1 MAEEFAEL
9 TKEQKA
15 INAELKKQSEMH
27 LHQSNLIRDYA
38 ASFEGKKKW
47 DKKSAEQKKDAQ
59 AKMQLAYEDSGAATV
74 YEFKQMQALEKEA
87 AKEAKKRASSEKR
100 EAFALRKE
108 LIQNGITDEDF
119 LSKAESDRRE
129 GLAIT
134 ADQYADEHLIW
145 KEANKKDKRDQ
156 AEKRKK
162 DKIEEARL
170 AANIRAEQS

>member
-1 MAEEFAEL
+1 MAEEFTEL

-38 ASFEGKKKW
+38 ASYEGKKKW
-47 DKKSAEQKKDAQ
+47 DKKSDEQKKAAQ
-59 AKMQLAYEDSGAATV
+59 EKMFEAFKDSGAETV
-74 YEFKQMQALEKEA
+74 YEFKQMQNLEKEA
-87 AKEAKKRASSEKR
+87 AKEAKKRASAEKR

-108 LIQNGITDEDF
+108 LIGQGITDEDF

-134 ADQYADEHLIW
+134 ADQYAD
-145 KEANKKDKRDQ
+145 
-156 AEKRKK
+156 
-162 DKIEEARL
+162 
-170 AANIRAEQS
+170 